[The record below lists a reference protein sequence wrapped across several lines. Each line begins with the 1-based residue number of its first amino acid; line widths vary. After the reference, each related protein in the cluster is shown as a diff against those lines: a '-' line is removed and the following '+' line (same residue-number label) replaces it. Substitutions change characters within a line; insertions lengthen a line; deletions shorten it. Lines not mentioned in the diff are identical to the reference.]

1 MEQQKKPVNGY
12 YYSEEEWS
20 RLGCG
25 PLPPERNRN
34 QQFKDVASKGN
45 PKTDGNVVKGYN

>member
-1 MEQQKKPVNGY
+1 MPVQSY

-25 PLPPERNRN
+25 PLPPERNRELA
-34 QQFKDVASKGN
+34 KSASDVGDRFRHGELEEKATG
-45 PKTDGNVVKGYN
+45 